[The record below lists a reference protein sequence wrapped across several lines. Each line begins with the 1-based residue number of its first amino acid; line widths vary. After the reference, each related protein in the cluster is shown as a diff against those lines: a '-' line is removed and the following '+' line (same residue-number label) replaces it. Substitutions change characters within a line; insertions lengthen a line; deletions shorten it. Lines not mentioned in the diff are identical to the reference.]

1 MDIDKWLHCS
11 GNKWERSFGSAFD
24 TWRDDWIRGSFQIRV
39 GIGYLQ
45 AVIAI
50 DYQSAHSFLES
61 ESVSS
66 QSNFI
71 VDGINSLQSLN
82 QSKSHA
88 TLGINHY

>member
-1 MDIDKWLHCS
+1 
-11 GNKWERSFGSAFD
+11 
-24 TWRDDWIRGSFQIRV
+24 V

-45 AVIAI
+45 AIIAI
-50 DYQSAHSFLES
+50 DSQSAHSLLES

-82 QSKSHA
+82 QSK
-88 TLGINHY
+88 